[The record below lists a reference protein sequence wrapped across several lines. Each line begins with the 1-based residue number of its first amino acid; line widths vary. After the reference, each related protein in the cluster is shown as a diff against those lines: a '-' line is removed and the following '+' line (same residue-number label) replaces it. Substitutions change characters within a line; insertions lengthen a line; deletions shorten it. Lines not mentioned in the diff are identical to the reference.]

1 MLEPV
6 IEKFLTKRKFYLCI
20 MVLFLN
26 DIGTGE
32 VVLILVFILIFFGS
46 KSIPGLARTM
56 GRTIRQI
63 KDASADLQSE
73 IKKSTND
80 LKNDLNLKEIIDDTE
95 RDIRKPLDQYA
106 SDIEDVMKRKPTNS
120 LPQQRKAVETPP
132 SSDTEIPESPKPTEA
147 PKSPEQPKQPKAN
160 IKKPSVPKNDSPKEA
175 D

>member
-1 MLEPV
+1 
-6 IEKFLTKRKFYLCI
+6 

-46 KSIPGLARTM
+46 KSIPGLARTL

-80 LKNDLNLKEIIDDTE
+80 MKGELNLKELIDDTKN
-95 RDIRKPLDQYA
+95 DIQRPLDQYA
-106 SDIEDVMKRKPTNS
+106 ADIEDVMKRKPTHS
-120 LPQQRKAVETPP
+120 QPQQRKVVEAIPPAEKPSVSEAPTAEASTPETPKTTPP
-132 SSDTEIPESPKPTEA
+132 SAPPSEEA
-147 PKSPEQPKQPKAN
+147 
-160 IKKPSVPKNDSPKEA
+160 
-175 D
+175 